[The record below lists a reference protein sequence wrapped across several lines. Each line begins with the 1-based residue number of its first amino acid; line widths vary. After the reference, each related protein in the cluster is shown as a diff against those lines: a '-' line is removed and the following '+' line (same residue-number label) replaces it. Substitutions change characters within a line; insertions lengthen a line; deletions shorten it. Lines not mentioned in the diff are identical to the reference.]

1 MPANLGPE
9 YLAAEADFRK
19 AETPA
24 ERVEALERM
33 YAALPKHKGTEK
45 LQADIRRRLSQARK
59 DSQKKGVPHAAPFY
73 LVPREGAGQVALVGP
88 ANSGKSSLVC
98 ALTHARPEV
107 APYPF
112 TTHAP
117 LPGMMA
123 FEDVKIQLVD
133 LPPVAA
139 DFTESWMGQA
149 LARADEC
156 VLVVDVDDPDDLS
169 EIEYVEDR
177 LKEWKIRSP
186 RLMVANKMDQPGSDG
201 NLEALRDLYQEK
213 YELLPVSAESGLGL
227 ETFARR
233 VFELL
238 DIVRVYTKAPG
249 KRAELDAPYVLK
261 RGSTVIDA
269 ALHVHKDFAEQLKFA
284 RLFHKTGGLDGLPVE
299 RSHVVEDGD
308 ILEFHI

>member
-1 MPANLGPE
+1 
-9 YLAAEADFRK
+9 
-19 AETPA
+19 
-24 ERVEALERM
+24 
-33 YAALPKHKGTEK
+33 
-45 LQADIRRRLSQARK
+45 
-59 DSQKKGVPHAAPFY
+59 
-73 LVPREGAGQVALVGP
+73 
-88 ANSGKSSLVC
+88 
-98 ALTHARPEV
+98 
-107 APYPF
+107 
-112 TTHAP
+112 
-117 LPGMMA
+117 
-123 FEDVKIQLVD
+123 VKIQLVD

-139 DFTESWMGQA
+139 DFTESWMGQV

-169 EIEYVEDR
+169 EIEYVEER
-177 LKEWKIRSP
+177 LKEWKIRAP
-186 RLMVANKMDQPGSDG
+186 RLMVANKMDQPGSSG

-227 ETFARR
+227 ETLARR

-249 KRAELDAPYVLK
+249 KKAELDAPYVLK
-261 RGSTVIDA
+261 RGSTVLDA

-284 RLFHKTGGLDGLPVE
+284 RLFHRAGGLDGLPVE